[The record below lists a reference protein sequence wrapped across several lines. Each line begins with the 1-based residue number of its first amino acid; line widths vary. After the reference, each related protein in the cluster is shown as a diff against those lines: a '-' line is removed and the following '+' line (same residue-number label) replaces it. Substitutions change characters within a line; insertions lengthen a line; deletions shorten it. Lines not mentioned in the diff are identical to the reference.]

1 MPNGVKLTE
10 DLAQRT
16 KRVVESYEQQRGSFS
31 KVARQMPT
39 PRRQARYYVT
49 PAAGIPAPPAG
60 EHTVSSA
67 DCMLLKFDA
76 TQSAFVPVRD
86 EKVYSLHAYPGNTR
100 IEVEQI
106 NGRPFARSPG
116 GEAAPAGTSL
126 KLAQAGSQIG
136 IPNGSSGL
144 SARNGSTLGFGQAR
158 DIGIIGGELTSSTIG
173 FDQTTI
179 GTVGEPFIVYN
190 PWSVEVAHEGEK
202 LFWYAEVPNQAGE
215 TIKVYVNDDCHD
227 EETGLQISNLTVTA
241 PIP

>member
-10 DLAQRT
+10 ELAKRT

-86 EKVYSLHAYPGNTR
+86 EKVYSLQAFPGEMLVR
-100 IEVEQI
+100 VEQI
-106 NGRPFARSPG
+106 NGRPFVVSQPADITIQ
-116 GEAAPAGTSL
+116 APAG
-126 KLAQAGSQIG
+126 G
-136 IPNGSSGL
+136 IPAANNYDFGSADCTVMVNDGGTWKNS
-144 SARNGSTLGFGQAR
+144 GSTVQ
-158 DIGIIGGELTSSTIG
+158 
-173 FDQTTI
+173 
-179 GTVGEPFIVYN
+179 VYN
-190 PWSVEVAHEGEK
+190 PSTEAQPTEGLRLGWAVWDGSQYIFVSVLCDDTRTFVAPEA
-202 LFWYAEVPNQAGE
+202 L
-215 TIKVYVNDDCHD
+215 
-227 EETGLQISNLTVTA
+227 
-241 PIP
+241 